1 MAVLTYTLDPEN
13 PKRLDISYKMFWRG
27 ATVYLDGKE
36 IGTAPG
42 KRELTQGQEFKLPDG
57 SVLKLR
63 LVQSLMGSELRIL
76 RNGQPIPGSAS
87 HPETTVKT
95 AYWVLFLIGALGIL
109 FGGVGLGLHVDM
121 LGEMGITN
129 YSIGLGVVF
138 IILGFMVRRH
148 SLPALYAGIAL
159 YALDTVLGL
168 VLTARSGGTPGI
180 FNILFRGLIFMP
192 LVQGVGAL
200 RTLKAPEKTLG

>member
-1 MAVLTYTLDPEN
+1 M
-13 PKRLDISYKMFWRG
+13 R
-27 ATVYLDGKE
+27 
-36 IGTAPG
+36 
-42 KRELTQGQEFKLPDG
+42 GQEFKLPDG

-63 LVQSLMGSELRIL
+63 LTQSLLGSELRIL

-95 AYWVLFLIGALGIL
+95 AYWTLFLIGALGIL
-109 FGGVGLGLHVDM
+109 FGGLSLGLHVDM
-121 LGEMGITN
+121 LGEMGITD

-138 IILGFMVRRH
+138 IILGLMVRRH

-159 YALDTVLGL
+159 YAVDTVLGL
-168 VLTARSGGTPGI
+168 VLTAQSGGTPGI

-192 LVQGVGAL
+192 LVQGVGAM
-200 RTLKAPEKTLG
+200 RALKASRADRWVTNVEGCKTTVIVRSASKLPAASQKIPYPHQRQEAR